1 MVRLK
6 LDNHRSNSLVKNYYE
21 RGFFWSVF
29 DCRSDPVISPS
40 QRIFLCWEDAGREDG
55 PNLLFRRALPSNGMT
70 AKLERPTRHRRTT
83 AAQELGH
90 LLLRQKFDF

>member
-1 MVRLK
+1 M
-6 LDNHRSNSLVKNYYE
+6 
-21 RGFFWSVF
+21 
-29 DCRSDPVISPS
+29 DCVCDCSSDPVISPP
-40 QRIFLCWEDAGREDG
+40 QTIFLCWEDAGREDG

-70 AKLERPTRHRRTT
+70 AKFERPTRHRRTT